1 MSSPLHAGDQC
12 VQSRAGVR
20 DTAKQIGNHM
30 IRAVMPEQHCE
41 ACAPLPALL
50 VAAADGEGQPHESIF
65 GNPVREPRCGL
76 LFADSASGDLLQNQ
90 APAELIWPEQYATS
104 GMTPSPFQ
112 PGTGV

>member
-1 MSSPLHAGDQC
+1 MSSPLHAGEQC

-30 IRAVMPEQHCE
+30 IRAFMPEQHRG
-41 ACAPLPALL
+41 AFAPLPALL
-50 VAAADGEGQPHESIF
+50 VAVADGEGQPHASMF
-65 GNPVREPRCGL
+65 GDPVREPRCGL
-76 LFADSASGDLLQNQ
+76 PCADSASNDLLQNQ

-104 GMTPSPFQ
+104 GTTPSPFQ